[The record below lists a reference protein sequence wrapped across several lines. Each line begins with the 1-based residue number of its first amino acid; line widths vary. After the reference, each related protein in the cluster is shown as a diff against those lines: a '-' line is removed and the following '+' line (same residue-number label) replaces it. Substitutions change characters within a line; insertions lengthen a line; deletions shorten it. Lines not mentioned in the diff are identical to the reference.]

1 MDKVI
6 NKNYLLNWIEKKQS
20 RGRYVFSLEELRK
33 EFLNQS
39 EDAIT
44 LALNRLSRKNRVVSV
59 YKSFYLIVPP
69 EYAVRIILPPMNFI
83 DDLMSFI
90 GKRYYVGLL
99 SAAALYGAAHQRP
112 QEFFVITTTKQFTTR
127 KKGIKINYITRKKIP
142 ERLLDKRK
150 TESGYVKV
158 SSPELTAA
166 DLVYYQN
173 RIGGLNRVCTVINE
187 LTESISLEKINEEFI
202 DALYT
207 PTIQRLGYILDRL
220 ADRTDLAQKLYE
232 VTYRNNRKFFWQPFK
247 AGGRRKGFDTDD
259 KWKIIINTTIEI
271 DE

>member
-1 MDKVI
+1 M
-6 NKNYLLNWIEKKQS
+6 LNWIEKKQS

-69 EYAVRIILPPMNFI
+69 EYAVRSILPPMNFI

-90 GKRYYVGLL
+90 GKRYYVSLL
-99 SAAALYGAAHQRP
+99 SAASLYGAAHQQP

-127 KKGIKINYITRKKIP
+127 KKGIKINYNTRKKIP

-166 DLVYYQN
+166 DLVSYHN

-187 LTESISLEKINEEFI
+187 LVESISPKKINKDLVESMS
-202 DALYT
+202 T
-207 PTIQRLGYILDRL
+207 PTIQRLGIIFEKYVNRP
-220 ADRTDLAQKLYE
+220 DLGQKLLE
-232 VTYRNNRKFFWQPFK
+232 VSQSKKRKFYLQPFK

>member
-1 MDKVI
+1 M
-6 NKNYLLNWIEKKQS
+6 LNWIEKKQS
-20 RGRYVFSLEELRK
+20 RGRYVFNLEEVRK

-69 EYAVRIILPPMNFI
+69 EYAVRRILPPMNFI

-112 QEFFVITTTKQFTTR
+112 QEFFVITTTKQFTTW
-127 KKGIKINYITRKKIP
+127 KKGIKINYFTKKNLP
-142 ERLLDKRK
+142 EGLLDKRK

-166 DLVYYQN
+166 DLVSYHN

-187 LTESISLEKINEEFI
+187 LVESISPKKINKDLVESMS
-202 DALYT
+202 T
-207 PTIQRLGYILDRL
+207 PTIQRLGIIFEKYVNRP
-220 ADRTDLAQKLYE
+220 DLGQKLLE
-232 VTYRNNRKFFWQPFK
+232 VSQSKKRKFYLQPFK